1 MTTDNELA
9 GYPELVQTLLQNRGI
24 TTREA
29 AEQFLTP
36 SYERDLHDPLL
47 MKDMEKSIVRIFAAT
62 QANEK
67 ILIYGDYDCD
77 GIPGSV
83 ILHDLFKKIKYEN
96 FAVYIPDRHE
106 EGYGLNMEAI
116 KEAIEGDVKLIITV
130 DLGTTDVDEVAEAQ
144 ANGID
149 VIITDHHLPHG
160 NVPHA
165 YALVNPKRED
175 DHYPYDML
183 CGAGV
188 AWKLASAFAKKYGE
202 FFTIKDGEEKW
213 WLDMAAI
220 GTLSDMVPLQGENR
234 AIAYFGMKVLKKNR
248 RAGLRKLFAKAK
260 VDAERLVEE
269 DITFT
274 IAPRL
279 NAASRMDS
287 PRKAFELLAAEK
299 EDEAGAL
306 ADHLVKINDER
317 KYLVATI
324 IKETKKKL
332 KEREAQ
338 SVIVIGSPV
347 WRVGILGLVAGK
359 LADEH
364 KKPVFVW
371 GLEGSDTIKGSCR
384 SGDGSNLVELMT
396 AAGEGTF
403 LDFGGH
409 AGAGGF
415 SVSHESV
422 HFLEERLSVAHAT
435 LEKKPVAVVEGG
447 TYEAILSLADVTAQT
462 YKRVEPFA
470 PFGIGNPKPV
480 FLFHSA
486 EISYVKKF
494 GKQEEHLEIGFVKPD
509 GSVVKAIS
517 FFTEPERFSVSLK
530 EGSKVELL
538 ATIESST
545 FLRKSEIRLRIVD
558 ITQ

>member
-1 MTTDNELA
+1 MITDNELA
-9 GYPELVQTLLQNRGI
+9 GYPELTQTLLRNRGI
-24 TTREA
+24 TTREV
-29 AEQFLTP
+29 AETFLHP
-36 SYERDLHDPLL
+36 EYERDMHDPLL
-47 MKDMEKSIVRIFAAT
+47 MKDMEKAVVRIFEAT

-77 GIPGSV
+77 GIPGAV
-83 ILHDLFKKIKYEN
+83 ILHDLLKKTGYEN

-106 EGYGLNMEAI
+106 EGYGLNLEAI
-116 KEAIEGDVKLIITV
+116 KEAVEGGVKLLITV

-160 NVPHA
+160 NLPHS

-175 DHYPYDML
+175 DRYPYDML

-188 AWKLASAFAKKYGE
+188 AWKLSCAFVKKYGE
-202 FFTIKDGEEKW
+202 FFKIKDGEEKW

-220 GTLSDMVPLQGENR
+220 GTLSDMVPLLGENR
-234 AIAYFGMKVLKKNR
+234 AIAHFGMKVLKKNR

-260 VDAERLVEE
+260 VDADRLVEE

-287 PRKAFELLAAEK
+287 PRRAFELLAAEK

-306 ADHLVKINDER
+306 ADHLARINDER
-317 KYLVATI
+317 KYLVANI

-332 KEREAQ
+332 KEREEKP
-338 SVIVIGSPV
+338 VIVIGSPS
-347 WRVGILGLVAGK
+347 WRIGILGLVAGK

-371 GLEGSDTIKGSCR
+371 GLEGGSVIKGSCR
-384 SGDGSNLVELMT
+384 SGDGSNVVELM
-396 AAGEGTF
+396 ASAGEGTF

-415 SVSHESV
+415 SVSHESI
-422 HFLEERLSVAHAT
+422 HFLEEKLSLAHCGI
-435 LEKKPVAVVEGG
+435 EKKPVAVTEGG
-447 TYEAILSLADVTAQT
+447 AYEAELALADVSTKT
-462 YKRVEPFA
+462 YRLIEPFA

-480 FLFHSA
+480 FLFRNA
-486 EISYVKKF
+486 EIGYVKKF
-494 GKQEEHLEIGFVKPD
+494 GKQEEHLEVGFVKPD
-509 GSVVKAIS
+509 GAAAKAIS
-517 FFTEPERFSVSLK
+517 FFTAPERFGVPLAA
-530 EGSKVELL
+530 GQKVDLL
-538 ATIESST
+538 ATMECST
-545 FLRKSEIRLRIVD
+545 FLRKPEIRLRIVD
-558 ITQ
+558 IR